1 MGTLAEGLGV
11 RTSILFF
18 LLLVLPWWS
27 LQSYDA
33 YLPVTYPTASLF
45 HTLKVAYGRGHDLR
59 YIGAHFFLT
68 AFMDVYIIVANP
80 DYGLKILGT
89 TFEGTW
95 GILWKLQSP
104 VFHLLIGIGFLRVA
118 RWGLLAY
125 LLYAIFGFV
134 NATVNLAVLPPP
146 HNIRIVFLGLLAVF
160 TAYILR
166 RRKRFAP

>member
-1 MGTLAEGLGV
+1 
-11 RTSILFF
+11 
-18 LLLVLPWWS
+18 
-27 LQSYDA
+27 
-33 YLPVTYPTASLF
+33 
-45 HTLKVAYGRGHDLR
+45 LKVAYGRGHDLR

-104 VFHLLIGIGFLRVA
+104 VFHLLIGIGFIRVK
-118 RWGLLAY
+118 RWGLLVY
-125 LLYAIFGFV
+125 LLYAVFGLV
-134 NATVNLAVLPPP
+134 NAMVNLAVLPPP
-146 HNIRIVFLGLLAVF
+146 HRIRITFLVLLAVF

-166 RRKRFAP
+166 RRKRFTP

>member
-1 MGTLAEGLGV
+1 M
-11 RTSILFF
+11 FF

-33 YLPVTYPTASLF
+33 YLPATVETAGLLR
-45 HTLKVAYGRGHDLR
+45 TLKVAYARGHDLR
-59 YIGAHFFLT
+59 YLGAHFFLT
-68 AFMDVYIIVANP
+68 AFMDIYIIVANP
-80 DYGLKILGT
+80 EYGLKILGT

-104 VFHLLIGIGFLRVA
+104 VFHLLIGIGFLRLK
-118 RWGLLAY
+118 RWGLLVY
-125 LLYAIFGFV
+125 LLYAAFGLV

-146 HNIRIVFLGLLAVF
+146 HRIRITFLVLLAVF
-160 TAYILR
+160 TAYILW